1 MRQKLDNLVAW
12 HGELESRKRV
22 QLYAAGAITLI
33 AVALTGSWLSFTPYR
48 PLISGRAYDEV
59 LDAAAAL
66 QPAEIPYR
74 IEDNGTLSVPAT
86 RLGEAR
92 AALGSRQG
100 LPALGDVADLRLGLT
115 PKAQDWAFL
124 RAREGDIARM
134 INGID
139 GVSASRVN
147 ITPRV
152 EALFADEEEPARAS
166 VFLKQ
171 RPGRKVGTAQVEAVV
186 NLVASAVEGLEPQHV
201 SVVNERGQLLS
212 AGSFGTASSANTPE
226 KLLEYQQAQ
235 ERRYEGAVANAL
247 NPLLG
252 YNGGFS
258 VTATV
263 DLEMTEEERL
273 EKAVDT
279 EKQALL
285 SEQLHDSKS
294 EKGEVG
300 GIPGVDANL
309 PERPAPA
316 AGNSG
321 RTETSAVTSN
331 YVYPTVDTK
340 TVRPSGEVRRVSV
353 AVQVDDKIVAGLA
366 EAGGVAVEDVKSRI
380 EQAVKASV
388 GFDEKRLDTVSVTF
402 LPFAEPQWVEGGGA
416 VLPWTEVASDV
427 APWGVAAL
435 ALILGFLFV
444 VRPLM
449 AAVTR
454 QEQHDI
460 DEAAWLAEHGGPSS
474 AVDPNAG
481 LVDRLRQAASSFEAV
496 DPGDLNKLAKQQ
508 SAAAAH
514 VLRQWHRN
522 AGE

>member
-1 MRQKLDNLVAW
+1 MRNQLTNLWAW
-12 HGELESRKRV
+12 HGALERAQRI
-22 QLYAAGAITLI
+22 QLYAGL
-33 AVALTGSWLSFTPYR
+33 AVALLAIVLTTSWLSWTPYR
-48 PLISGRAYDEV
+48 PLLSGRAYDEV

-74 IEDNGTLSVPAT
+74 IEDNGTLLVPVS

-92 AALGSRQG
+92 AALGARDG
-100 LPALGDVADLRLGLT
+100 LPALGDVAELRLGLT

-139 GVSASRVN
+139 GVAGSRVN

-166 VFLKQ
+166 VFVKQ
-171 RPGRKVGTAQVEAVV
+171 RPGRKVGTSQVQAII
-186 NLVASAVEGLEPQHV
+186 NMVASAVEGLEPQHV
-201 SVVNERGQLLS
+201 SVVNERGQMLS
-212 AGSFGTASSANTPE
+212 EAAFAGGGASNTPE

-235 ERRYEGAVANAL
+235 ERRYEGAVSNAI

-252 YNGGFS
+252 YDGGFS

-263 DLEMTEEERL
+263 DLEITEEERL

-300 GIPGVDANL
+300 GVPGVDANL
-309 PERPAPA
+309 PERPGTNAP
-316 AGNSG
+316 GG
-321 RTETSAVTSN
+321 RTESSAVTSN
-331 YVYPTVDTK
+331 FVYPTVDTR
-340 TVRPSGEVRRVSV
+340 TVRPSGEVKRVSV
-353 AVQVDDKIVAGLA
+353 AVQVDEGKVKSLAEAAGVPIEELQGRIDKAVKAAVGFDAGRSDVVSVTFIPFAEPTWIEGGGPVVPWWELLSTLVPWLVAAIAVVMGFLYVIRPLMVAATREVKPELDEEERRAAEIDPTAGLA
-366 EAGGVAVEDVKSRI
+366 E
-380 EQAVKASV
+380 
-388 GFDEKRLDTVSVTF
+388 RLRV
-402 LPFAEPQWVEGGGA
+402 
-416 VLPWTEVASDV
+416 
-427 APWGVAAL
+427 
-435 ALILGFLFV
+435 
-444 VRPLM
+444 M
-449 AAVTR
+449 ATNF
-454 QEQHDI
+454 Q
-460 DEAAWLAEHGGPSS
+460 P
-474 AVDPNAG
+474 VDP
-481 LVDRLRQAASSFEAV
+481 R
-496 DPGDLNKLAKQQ
+496 DLNTLAQQQ

-514 VLRQWHRN
+514 VIRGWHRS